1 MWPTEILLGTTLKE
15 MRKTIPCQNSC
26 STSRYFNLVQ
36 TEHEAG
42 LLTAGLFMSG
52 PFPYAHIIKKYTDDV
67 RQLSN
72 DDIIQ

>member
-1 MWPTEILLGTTLKE
+1 MWPTKILLGTSLDE
-15 MRKTIPCQNSC
+15 LRKTIPCQNCC

-52 PFPYAHIIKKYTDDV
+52 PFPQVHIKKKMDDT

-72 DDIIQ
+72 NIFQ